1 MCDNEQIDK
10 KFSFSIVHAILI
22 FNISLFIRISFISFP
37 LKEGGLHMADRETQD
52 YLSKGIYGNKK
63 TNPDERNKY
72 FGSLRE
78 RVYLSMTIEQ
88 LMSNEYLDALKKEI
102 RLHPQQQLL
111 LNGQIDMS
119 KLSPYIKIS
128 QDTDCSFRIVSDEGA
143 QHSPFGLIYVS
154 THAVNEEVVDVAVK
168 YPTSLPN
175 QEKDNEK
182 PSFFKKFF
190 S

>member
-1 MCDNEQIDK
+1 
-10 KFSFSIVHAILI
+10 
-22 FNISLFIRISFISFP
+22 
-37 LKEGGLHMADRETQD
+37 MADRETQD

-143 QHSPFGLIYVS
+143 HHSPFGLIYVS

-168 YPTSLPN
+168 YPSSPPK
-175 QEKDNEK
+175 QEKEDKN